1 MKILFFLFLL
11 SIFAVI
17 KINFGFIL
25 LTLTFFFLLLLK
37 PIDNIFKNKE
47 PKKSQLTENKGDK
60 NFFDSWPW
68 AIFTIVGTILA
79 LYLMYKFQIGTKG
92 MREAAYRGVFSVGI
106 FGGGIYL
113 ILGIWDLI
121 KKRIPKKNLIINTR
135 TRTKEN
141 ITPRND
147 GDRQTDNLY
156 ENEIYEQIYNEI
168 EAGLQQKGLWARAIA
183 EADGNESK
191 IKSIYIKLRFNE
203 IKTKYDNTDK
213 KSSKIEPTI

>member
-1 MKILFFLFLL
+1 
-11 SIFAVI
+11 
-17 KINFGFIL
+17 
-25 LTLTFFFLLLLK
+25 
-37 PIDNIFKNKE
+37 
-47 PKKSQLTENKGDK
+47 
-60 NFFDSWPW
+60 
-68 AIFTIVGTILA
+68 
-79 LYLMYKFQIGTKG
+79 MYKFQIGTKG
-92 MREAAYRGVFSVGI
+92 MREAAYRGAFSGGI

-121 KKRIPKKNLIINTR
+121 KKEFPKNLIINTR
-135 TRTKEN
+135 TSTKEN
-141 ITPRND
+141 ITPRID